1 MPLPQGIELR
11 IDRELDA
18 DTIKIAVY
26 KYKMR
31 SGFLIGYKN
40 HKNKTVK
47 CYPSKGLVA
56 GTFGPRELPIT
67 RRIDEIPWER
77 KEG

>member
-1 MPLPQGIELR
+1 MPLPAGIELR
-11 IDRELDA
+11 IFRELDVN
-18 DTIKIAVY
+18 TLKISVY
-26 KYKMR
+26 KNRMHV
-31 SGFLIGYKN
+31 GFLLGYKN
-40 HKNKTVK
+40 HKNKTVS

-67 RRIDEIPWER
+67 RRIDELPWER